1 MVYLHQAGG
10 ADNDP
15 EYVARH
21 GGVAAAVASSA
32 CALGASF
39 NSFNVSCNKP
49 LDLCLQDKLFP
60 DTPQKMSL
68 NVWENS

>member
-32 CALGASF
+32 CALGVSF
-39 NSFNVSCNKP
+39 NKP

-60 DTPQKMSL
+60 DTLQKMSL
-68 NVWENS
+68 NVWKNS